1 MGGRVRGKGVD
12 LLRHHCH
19 CDCRRCHGPTT
30 TTPYTQ
36 HIAVRAQPVSLRSA
50 PPKPRTP
57 KHARRLNRGTGGR
70 YEAVFEARGSN
81 ARPGRESLS
90 VKKQLCA
97 RQPARR
103 TRLFATGRVPS
114 YKRSF
119 WTSDGFVCPTW
130 LNACSKRDC
139 FAAGI
144 LLALDFLGGMVSLG
158 TTTLCGYD
166 ASVLI
171 GNGSGR
177 SHWKFGSD

>member
-1 MGGRVRGKGVD
+1 MGQGNRQSLSVTGLCSPCKS
-12 LLRHHCH
+12 
-19 CDCRRCHGPTT
+19 
-30 TTPYTQ
+30 
-36 HIAVRAQPVSLRSA
+36 AQPCTFRRAL
-50 PPKPRTP
+50 PPDPRTP

-90 VKKQLCA
+90 VKKQLLRETTCET
-97 RQPARR
+97 QHTP
-103 TRLFATGRVPS
+103 LATWKGSS

-144 LLALDFLGGMVSLG
+144 LLALDFFGGMVSCG
-158 TTTLCGYD
+158 TTTLGGYD
-166 ASVLI
+166 ASVC
-171 GNGSGR
+171 
-177 SHWKFGSD
+177 